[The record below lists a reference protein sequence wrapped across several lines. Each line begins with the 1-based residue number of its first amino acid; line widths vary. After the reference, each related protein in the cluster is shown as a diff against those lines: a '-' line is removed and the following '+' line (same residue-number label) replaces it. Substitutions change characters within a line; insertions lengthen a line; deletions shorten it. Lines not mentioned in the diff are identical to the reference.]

1 MRKTYKFW
9 AWLLCFSMIVSAI
22 SAPVYIGATEVETES
37 IVEEVVSEEETI
49 ELEVTDI
56 DNSVEPLAEDVGE
69 SEVEMPM
76 EEMEGIE
83 AETEAFTLERSE
95 FETTEEE
102 QENTECVTE
111 VVEENT
117 EVVVETDA
125 VYADGEESVF
135 EYTLDSNN
143 NAMIRSYSG
152 TGATLNIPENIDGY
166 TVVGIAAYVF
176 KNKKEL
182 ETVVIPDTVTSI
194 GGYAFQ
200 NCSNLANLT
209 LSSRLVKLDV
219 GAFQNCDALTSVEI
233 PKSITNGGGGSYTE
247 LTEIGA
253 FAYCDN
259 LQTIAFEEGIEKI
272 PNYLFANCIG
282 LEEIVIPDT
291 VTTIGKYA
299 FARCTGMKEIIIP
312 DSVTGIEEAAFAR
325 CSNLVNLSLSSTLIS
340 MGGGAF
346 LDCDALTNV
355 KIPKSLED
363 GGKVWASSVAGAGAF
378 RNCDNLQTVI
388 FEEGTTAIAKY
399 LFANCVGLKE
409 ITIPDT
415 VTKIGEYA
423 FSNCTGI
430 EKMQLPEGII
440 SIEKYAFYY
449 CTNLEG
455 INLPEG
461 ITSIEDYV
469 FYNCASLKEIHF
481 PDNLTLISDY
491 AFYNCTNL
499 EKITLPESLTKIGKY
514 AFAACKKF
522 EEVIIPNNVTNI
534 GDYVFYNC
542 TSLEK
547 VLLPNEQITIVK
559 GMFKNCSNLTSFELP
574 VTVTTVQQEAFQNSG
589 LTEIV
594 LQDNISS
601 IGEYAF
607 SDCDALTSITLPNSV
622 RSLSRYVFSECDA
635 LASVIIPNSV
645 TSLDDY
651 AFSNCDALASVIIPD
666 SVTSLGYR
674 TFSDC
679 DALTSI
685 TIPDSVTRLDDYVFS
700 NCDALID
707 VRVGIG
713 VTEIPSCAFYACT
726 VLPSIVL
733 PYTIKSIGQSS
744 FANCTSLTE
753 VTIPSATTK
762 AYNNS
767 FSNSGQLTIY
777 GVSGTYAETIANA
790 VGATFVNKEV
800 NATEVSLDKEEL
812 ELKVGKSA
820 TLNVAIAPREITDAV
835 IWESSDT
842 EVATVS
848 EAGVVKAV
856 GTGEAIVQVTVGELS
871 ASCAVVVTQ
880 PVTGISLNTGGV
892 SLDAFSTY
900 QLTATMKP
908 DTASNKN
915 IAWSSSDEN
924 IASVDA
930 NGLVTAL
937 SKGEAIITAAALD
950 GSNVTATCKVTVRS
964 NVYYCTSV
972 DEIESEHNYSN
983 NCSDV
988 WIYTEPGAE
997 ALLVTFDERTNVRQD
1012 WDHIYIYNADG
1023 TMVGTYTGTELAGRT
1038 IGVIGETVKIKL
1050 SSYIYNT
1057 EWGFKVT
1064 KIVGTEI
1071 ATGVIAT
1078 GSCGENVIWS
1088 LYLDGTLKITG
1099 EGAMDDFSYYSPW
1112 YEAYR
1117 DTIKRVEFGEGVTSV
1132 GRWSFYSHYSLE
1144 SVVFSS
1150 TIKEIKSSA
1159 FYGASEL
1166 KRINNFE
1173 EGLLRVP
1180 ETVECLDGSCFGY
1193 TGFTDVY
1200 LDENLKKVD
1209 GSAFA
1214 ALELNSFTIAENV
1227 ESFENSSSTFI
1238 CDTLYIGKDVTGA
1251 WWRTKYSGSGGI
1263 GFIEESDI
1271 KNVVIDAENKEL
1283 MIIDDIFYAKNDTG
1297 YTLAWVLT
1305 DAEYIVFPTDIV
1317 ITEIGESAFEWHPI
1331 SGVLVIP
1338 DTVKAI
1344 GHIAFADCDN
1354 LTEVVLPSGLTS
1366 LGQYSFGFC
1375 DNLTKINIPKSLEDN
1390 IRVSEYNFRCF
1401 QDTPLSDITFEEGIT
1416 KLPAG
1421 LFHTCILSS
1430 ITIPNTVVELEDNVF
1445 RNCKNLTS
1453 IELPEGVKTIG
1464 YYCFSDSGLKTA
1476 VLPSTIKTVKDSFW
1490 GLELERLTVKSKGTI
1505 SFLGSG
1511 YSKIQ
1516 SIHGYP
1522 NTYIHEFASRKNIP
1536 FYDIETGELC
1546 EKLDYF
1552 ITYQLDGGLN
1562 NTANP
1567 TGYKK
1572 GEVITLLA
1580 PTKEGMRF
1588 GGWFLKDGTKITSVS
1603 EQSVTVYAR
1612 WITKDDF
1619 WIEDIAIQTYTGK
1632 AIKPQVEVYDGDVL
1646 LEEKKDYTVTYK
1658 NNTKAAGNGAAK
1670 NPPSI
1675 VITGKGNYS
1684 GKETITFTIAAK
1696 DIGEDDITVTPILL
1710 KYNKKIQKP
1719 VPVLKYNG
1727 KTLKNKTDFTIEY
1740 PDMEEGAYKEAG
1752 TYTILLKGKGNF
1764 TGEREITFT
1773 ITENTLMSKVS
1784 VAKVKNQPYTG
1795 EEIIPGLTVKS
1806 GKVLLEEGIDYTVTF
1821 ENNVEIGTAT
1831 AILTGVGDYSG
1842 EKKVTFKISGGSIS
1856 KAKVTGVPKSVVYTG
1871 EAITSDSEIWS
1882 DEPVLSV
1889 TVNKEVK
1896 ILEEGIDYTISY
1908 LKNTNKGTATIVFTG
1923 INGYSGTLKKNFK
1936 ITAYDMKKNLEGMFN
1951 ATVEEIVVYAKG
1963 GSKPKPVVTF
1973 GDTVLVEGKD
1983 YTLSYKNHTKVND
1996 GTNLKKLP
2004 TVTIKGKG
2012 NFSGSI
2018 PLTYTIEAQSLSEMT
2033 ISVPDK
2039 TYANKKNAYK
2049 STPKLVDLDGKTL
2062 KAGTD
2067 YEKALVYS
2075 YRDETILAD
2084 ETIRSAGEVVG
2095 ANDIVPAGTVIVVTA
2110 MGKGNYLEGT
2120 TIQGEYRITKASITS
2135 AKVQIPAQIYTGEEI
2150 CPDKDEITIKVG
2162 KVTLEDTDYEIVSY
2176 ENNMSKGKAKV
2187 TIKGVGNYGGIK
2199 TITFT
2204 IKAKGFLWW
2213 WR

>member
-1 MRKTYKFW
+1 MKKLSRLL
-9 AWLLCFSMIVSAI
+9 AWILCFSMIVSDF
-22 SAPVYIGATEVETES
+22 SAPVYVGATEVELES
-37 IVEEVVSEEETI
+37 VVEEVVPEEVNT
-49 ELEVTDI
+49 ELEVADI
-56 DNSVEPLAEDVGE
+56 DNSVETLTENVGE
-69 SEVEMPM
+69 SEVEMRVERM
-76 EEMEGIE
+76 ESIE
-83 AETEAFTLERSE
+83 AETEAFISERSE
-95 FETTEEE
+95 FETTEE
-102 QENTECVTE
+102 QENTKCVTE

-117 EVVVETDA
+117 EIVVETDA
-125 VYADGEESVF
+125 VYADGESSVF

-143 NAMIRSYSG
+143 NATIRSYSG
-152 TGATLNIPENIDGY
+152 TGATLNIPETIDGY

-176 KNKKEL
+176 RNNKEL
-182 ETVVIPDTVTSI
+182 ETVIIPDTVMSI

-200 NCSNLANLT
+200 NCSGLASLT

-219 GAFQNCDALTSVEI
+219 GSFQNCDALTRVEI
-233 PKSITNGGGGSYTE
+233 PKSIMNGGSDVNE
-247 LTEIGA
+247 RGA

-259 LQTIAFEEGIEKI
+259 LQTISFEEGIEKI

-299 FARCTGMKEIIIP
+299 FAGCTGMKEIIIP
-312 DSVTGIEEAAFAR
+312 DSVTGIGEAAFAR

-346 LDCDALTNV
+346 LECDALTNV

-363 GGKVWASSVAGAGAF
+363 GGKVSSSSASGEGAF

-388 FEEGTTAIAKY
+388 FEEETTAIAKY
-399 LFANCVGLKE
+399 LFANCASLKE
-409 ITIPDT
+409 IIIPDT

-423 FSNCTGI
+423 FYNCTNL
-430 EKMQLPEGII
+430 EKMQLPEGIS
-440 SIEKYAFYY
+440 SIGGAAFAN

-455 INLPEG
+455 INLPES
-461 ITSIEDYV
+461 ITSIEENV
-469 FYNCASLKEIHF
+469 FYNCASLKEISL

-499 EKITLPESLTKIGKY
+499 EKITLPERLTKIGKY

-547 VLLPNEQITIVK
+547 VLLPNEQVTIVK
-559 GMFKNCSNLTSFELP
+559 GMFKNCSSLTSFELP
-574 VTVTTVQQEAFQNSG
+574 VTVTTIQNESFQNSG

-607 SDCDALTSITLPNSV
+607 SDCDALTFITIPNSV

-635 LASVIIPNSV
+635 LASVVIPNSV

-651 AFSNCDALASVIIPD
+651 AFSNCDALASIIIPD
-666 SVTSLGYR
+666 NVTSLGYR

-679 DALTSI
+679 DALVSI
-685 TIPDSVTRLDDYVFS
+685 MIPDSVTSLDDYVFS
-700 NCDALID
+700 NCDALVD
-707 VRVGIG
+707 VRFGIG
-713 VTEIPSCAFYACT
+713 VTEIPSCTFYGCT
-726 VLPSIVL
+726 ALTSIVL
-733 PYTIKSIGQSS
+733 PYSVKTIGQSA
-744 FANCTSLTE
+744 FKNCTSLTE
-753 VTIPSATTK
+753 ITIPSATTK

-767 FSNSGQLTIY
+767 FSYPEQLTIY

-790 VGATFVNKEV
+790 IGATFVHKEV
-800 NATEVSLDKEEL
+800 NATEVSLNKEEL

-820 TLNVAIAPREITDAV
+820 TLNVTIAPRDITDSV
-835 IWESSDT
+835 TWESSNT
-842 EVATVS
+842 EVVTVS
-848 EAGVVKAV
+848 DEGVVKAV
-856 GTGEAIVQVTVGELS
+856 GTGEATVQVTVGQLS
-871 ASCAVVVTQ
+871 ASCVVVVAQ

-892 SLDAFSTY
+892 SLEALSTY
-900 QLTATMKP
+900 QLTATISP

-915 IAWSSSDEN
+915 IEWSSSDETV
-924 IASVDA
+924 ASVDE
-930 NGLVTAL
+930 NGLVTAM

-964 NVYYCTSV
+964 NAYYCSTV
-972 DEIESEHNYSN
+972 EEMESEHNYSN

-988 WIYTEPGAE
+988 WVYTEPGAE

-1012 WDHIYIYNADG
+1012 WDYIYIYNADG
-1023 TMVGTYTGTELAGRT
+1023 TMVGSYTGTELAGRT

-1050 SSYIYNT
+1050 SSYIYST

-1064 KIVGTEI
+1064 DIVVTEI

-1112 YEAYR
+1112 YNVYR

-1132 GRWSFYSHYSLE
+1132 GKYAFYSHYSLE

-1150 TIKEIKSSA
+1150 TIKEIKYCA

-1166 KRINNFE
+1166 KRINDFE

-1180 ETVECLDGSCFGY
+1180 EIIEALEGNSFGY

-1200 LDENLKKVD
+1200 LDGNLKEVS
-1209 GSAFA
+1209 GSVFSG
-1214 ALELNSFTIAENV
+1214 LELNSFTIAENIG
-1227 ESFENSSSTFI
+1227 SFTTSNNPETFV

-1251 WWRTKYSGSGGI
+1251 WWRTKYAGLGGT

-1283 MIIDDIFYAKNDTG
+1283 VIIDDIFYAKNDTG

-1305 DAEYIVFPTDIV
+1305 DAEHIVFPNDIV

-1338 DTVKAI
+1338 DTVTAI

-1375 DNLTKINIPKSLEDN
+1375 DNLTKINIPKSLENN

-1421 LFHTCILSS
+1421 LFHSCLLSS
-1430 ITIPNTVVELEDNVF
+1430 ITIPDTIVELEDNVF
-1445 RNCKNLTS
+1445 RYCKNLTS
-1453 IELPEGVKTIG
+1453 IELPEGLKTIG

-1476 VLPSTIKTVKDSFW
+1476 TLPSTIEVVKSSFW

-1505 SFLGSG
+1505 LLGDG
-1511 YSKIQ
+1511 YFNIQ
-1516 SIHGYP
+1516 SIYGYP
-1522 NTYIHEFASRKNIP
+1522 YTYTHDFAVKQDIP

-1552 ITYQLDGGLN
+1552 ITYELDGGTN
-1562 NTANP
+1562 NPANP
-1567 TGYKK
+1567 IGYKE
-1572 GEVITLLA
+1572 GEVVTLLD
-1580 PTKEGMRF
+1580 PTKDGVKF
-1588 GGWFLKDGTKITSVS
+1588 GGWFLENGKKITSVS
-1603 EQSVTVYAR
+1603 GQSVTVYAKWFTR
-1612 WITKDDF
+1612 EDLWV
-1619 WIEDIAIQTYTGK
+1619 EDIELQTYTGK

-1646 LEEKKDYTVTYK
+1646 LEEKKDYTITYK
-1658 NNTKAAGNGAAK
+1658 NNTKAAASDAAK

-1684 GKETITFTIAAK
+1684 GKETVSFTIAAK

-1710 KYNKKIQKP
+1710 KYNKKVQKP

-1727 KTLKNKTDFTIEY
+1727 KNLKNKTDFTIEY
-1740 PDMEEGAYKEAG
+1740 PDLEEGAYKEAG

-1764 TGEREITFT
+1764 TGERALTFT

-1784 VAKVKNQPYTG
+1784 VVKVKNQQYTG
-1795 EEIIPGLTVKS
+1795 EEVIPELTVKN
-1806 GKVLLEEGIDYTVTF
+1806 GKVPLEEGTDYTVTF
-1821 ENNVEIGTAT
+1821 ENNIEIGTAT
-1831 AILTGVGDYSG
+1831 ATLTGIGDYSG
-1842 EKKVTFKISGGSIS
+1842 EKTITFKIMGGSIN

-1871 EAITSDSEIWS
+1871 EAITTDSESWG
-1882 DEPVLSV
+1882 EELVLTM

-1896 ILEEGIDYTISY
+1896 TLEEGNDYTISY
-1908 LKNTNKGTATIVFTG
+1908 LKNTDKGTATIVFTG
-1923 INGYSGTLKKNFK
+1923 INGYSGTLKKTFK
-1936 ITAYDMKKNLEGMFN
+1936 ITAYDMKKNLSGAIE
-1951 ATVEEIVVYAKG
+1951 ATVDEAVVYAKG

-1973 GDTVLVEGKD
+1973 E
-1983 YTLSYKNHTKVND
+1983 
-1996 GTNLKKLP
+1996 
-2004 TVTIKGKG
+2004 
-2012 NFSGSI
+2012 
-2018 PLTYTIEAQSLSEMT
+2018 
-2033 ISVPDK
+2033 
-2039 TYANKKNAYK
+2039 
-2049 STPKLVDLDGKTL
+2049 
-2062 KAGTD
+2062 
-2067 YEKALVYS
+2067 
-2075 YRDETILAD
+2075 
-2084 ETIRSAGEVVG
+2084 
-2095 ANDIVPAGTVIVVTA
+2095 GTV
-2110 MGKGNYLEGT
+2110 
-2120 TIQGEYRITKASITS
+2120 
-2135 AKVQIPAQIYTGEEI
+2135 
-2150 CPDKDEITIKVG
+2150 
-2162 KVTLEDTDYEIVSY
+2162 
-2176 ENNMSKGKAKV
+2176 
-2187 TIKGVGNYGGIK
+2187 
-2199 TITFT
+2199 
-2204 IKAKGFLWW
+2204 
-2213 WR
+2213 

>member
-1 MRKTYKFW
+1 MKKLSRLL
-9 AWLLCFSMIVSAI
+9 AWILCFSMIVSDF
-22 SAPVYIGATEVETES
+22 SAPVYVGATEVELES
-37 IVEEVVSEEETI
+37 VVEEVVPEEVNT
-49 ELEVTDI
+49 ELEVADI
-56 DNSVEPLAEDVGE
+56 DNSVELLTENVEE
-69 SEVEMPM
+69 SEVEMPVEGM
-76 EEMEGIE
+76 ESIE
-83 AETEAFTLERSE
+83 AETETFISEENE
-95 FETTEEE
+95 FETSEDVAKEDTEDVTEE
-102 QENTECVTE
+102 
-111 VVEENT
+111 VERNT
-117 EVVVETDA
+117 EVVAETDA
-125 VYADGEESVF
+125 VYADGESSVF
-135 EYTLDSNN
+135 GYTLDSNN
-143 NAMIRSYSG
+143 NATIRSYSG
-152 TGATLNIPENIDGY
+152 TGAILNIPETIDGY

-176 KNKKEL
+176 KNNKEL

-259 LQTIAFEEGIEKI
+259 LQTISFEEGIEKI

-363 GGKVWASSVAGAGAF
+363 GGKVWSSSVAGAGAF

-399 LFANCVGLKE
+399 LFANCASLKE

-423 FSNCTGI
+423 FSNCTSL
-430 EKMQLPEGII
+430 EKMQLPEGIT

-455 INLPEG
+455 INLPES

-469 FYNCASLKEIHF
+469 FYNCASLKEIHL
-481 PDNLTLISDY
+481 PSNLTIISDY
-491 AFYNCTNL
+491 GFYNCTNL
-499 EKITLPESLTKIGKY
+499 EKITFSESLTKIGKY
-514 AFAACKKF
+514 GLAACKKLK
-522 EEVIIPNNVTNI
+522 EVIIPNNVTNI

-547 VLLPNEQITIVK
+547 VLLPDKQVNIVK

-574 VTVTTVQQEAFQNSG
+574 VTVTTIQQEAFQNSG

-594 LQDNISS
+594 ILDSVTS
-601 IGEYAF
+601 IGDYAF
-607 SDCDALTSITLPNSV
+607 SDCDALTTV
-622 RSLSRYVFSECDA
+622 A
-635 LASVIIPNSV
+635 
-645 TSLDDY
+645 
-651 AFSNCDALASVIIPD
+651 IPD
-666 SVTSLGYR
+666 SITSL
-674 TFSDC
+674 S
-679 DALTSI
+679 S
-685 TIPDSVTRLDDYVFS
+685 YVFS
-700 NCDALID
+700 NCDALVD
-707 VRVGIG
+707 VRFGIG
-713 VTEIPSCAFYACT
+713 MTEIPSCAFYACT
-726 VLPSIVL
+726 VLTSIVL

-820 TLNVAIAPREITDAV
+820 TLNVTIAPRDITDSV
-835 IWESSDT
+835 TWQSSDT

-856 GTGEAIVQVTVGELS
+856 GIGEAIVQVTVGELS

-880 PVTGISLNTGGV
+880 PVTGISLNIGGV
-892 SLDAFSTY
+892 SLDALSTY
-900 QLTATMKP
+900 QLTATIKP

-915 IAWSSSDEN
+915 IEWSSSDEN
-924 IASVDA
+924 IASVDE

-964 NVYYCTSV
+964 NAYYCSTV
-972 DEIESEHNYSN
+972 EEMESEHNYSN

-988 WIYTEPGAE
+988 WVYTEPGAE

-1012 WDHIYIYNADG
+1012 WDYIYIYNADG
-1023 TMVGTYTGTELAGRT
+1023 TMVGSYTGTELAGRT

-1050 SSYIYNT
+1050 SSYIYST

-1064 KIVGTEI
+1064 DIVVTEI

-1112 YEAYR
+1112 YNVYR

-1132 GRWSFYSHYSLE
+1132 GKYAFYSHYSLE

-1150 TIKEIKSSA
+1150 TIKEIKYCA

-1166 KRINNFE
+1166 KRINDFE

-1180 ETVECLDGSCFGY
+1180 EIIEALEGNSFGY

-1200 LDENLKKVD
+1200 LDGNLKEVS
-1209 GSAFA
+1209 GSVFSG
-1214 ALELNSFTIAENV
+1214 LELNSFTIAENIG
-1227 ESFENSSSTFI
+1227 SFTTSNNPETFV

-1251 WWRTKYSGSGGI
+1251 WWRTKYAGLGGT

-1283 MIIDDIFYAKNDTG
+1283 VIIDDIFYAKNDTG

-1305 DAEYIVFPTDIV
+1305 DAEHIVFPNDIV

-1338 DTVKAI
+1338 DTVTAI

-1375 DNLTKINIPKSLEDN
+1375 DNLTKINIPKSLENN

-1421 LFHTCILSS
+1421 LFHSCLLSS
-1430 ITIPNTVVELEDNVF
+1430 ITIPDTIVELEDNVF
-1445 RNCKNLTS
+1445 RYCKNLTS
-1453 IELPEGVKTIG
+1453 IELPEGLKTIG

-1476 VLPSTIKTVKDSFW
+1476 TLPSTIEVVKSSFW

-1505 SFLGSG
+1505 LLGDG
-1511 YSKIQ
+1511 YFNIQ
-1516 SIHGYP
+1516 SIYGYP
-1522 NTYIHEFASRKNIP
+1522 YTYTHDFAVKQDIP

-1552 ITYQLDGGLN
+1552 ITYELDGGTN
-1562 NTANP
+1562 NPANP
-1567 TGYKK
+1567 IGYKE
-1572 GEVITLLA
+1572 GEVVTLLD
-1580 PTKEGMRF
+1580 PTKDGVKF
-1588 GGWFLKDGTKITSVS
+1588 GGWFLENGKKITSVS
-1603 EQSVTVYAR
+1603 GQSVTVYAK
-1612 WITKDDF
+1612 WFTGEDL
-1619 WIEDIAIQTYTGK
+1619 WVEDIEPQTYTGK

-1658 NNTKAAGNGAAK
+1658 NNTKAAASDAAK

-1684 GKETITFTIAAK
+1684 GKETVTFTIAAK

-1710 KYNKKIQKP
+1710 KYNKKVQKP

-1727 KTLKNKTDFTIEY
+1727 KNLKNKTDFTIEY
-1740 PDMEEGAYKEAG
+1740 PDLEEGAYKEAG

-1764 TGEREITFT
+1764 TGERALTFT

-1784 VAKVKNQPYTG
+1784 VVKVKNQQYTG
-1795 EEIIPGLTVKS
+1795 EEVIPELTVKN
-1806 GKVLLEEGIDYTVTF
+1806 GKVLLEEGTDYTVTF
-1821 ENNVEIGTAT
+1821 ENNIEIGTAT
-1831 AILTGVGDYSG
+1831 ATLTGIGDYSG
-1842 EKKVTFKISGGSIS
+1842 EKTITFKIMGGSIN

-1871 EAITSDSEIWS
+1871 EAITTDSESWG
-1882 DEPVLSV
+1882 EELVLTM

-1896 ILEEGIDYTISY
+1896 ILEEGNDYTISY
-1908 LKNTNKGTATIVFTG
+1908 LKNTDKGTATIVFTG
-1923 INGYSGTLKKNFK
+1923 INGYSGTLKKTFK
-1936 ITAYDMKKNLEGMFN
+1936 ITAYDMKKNLSGAIE
-1951 ATVEEIVVYAKG
+1951 ATVDEVVVYAKG

-1973 GDTVLVEGKD
+1973 EGTVLVEGKD
-1983 YTLSYKNHTKVND
+1983 YTLSYKNNTKIND
-1996 GTNLKKLP
+1996 GSDEKRLP

-2018 PLTYTIEAQSLSEMT
+2018 SLNYTIEPQSLSEMT

-2049 STPKLVDLDGKTL
+2049 STPKLVDLDGKVL

-2075 YRDETILAD
+2075 YRDETVLAD
-2084 ETIRSAGEVVG
+2084 ETVRSAGEVVG
-2095 ANDIVPAGTVIVVTA
+2095 ATDIVPAGTVLVVTA
-2110 MGKGNYLEGT
+2110 TGKGNYLEGT
-2120 TIQGEYRITKASITS
+2120 TIQGEYRITKASITG
-2135 AKVQIPAQIYTGEEI
+2135 AKVQIPTQIYIGEEI
-2150 CPDKDEITIKVG
+2150 CPDKDEIVIKVG

-2176 ENNMSKGKAKV
+2176 ENNVNKGKAKV
-2187 TIKGVGNYGGIK
+2187 TIKGVGNYGGTK
-2199 TITFT
+2199 TVTFT
-2204 IKAKGFLWW
+2204 IKAKGLLWW